1 MINISDIVTAS
12 YRTSKEADIISKE
25 LKKYFGSEANYEV
38 ARLAIGRSLSIS
50 EPPPPSPDGN
60 GMSLKGM
67 QLFGGEE
74 EGNYLWI
81 SLLGEQLRLLGREM
95 FSIDDI
101 QKLVRDHWHRGALT
115 LKSDWTEAEENFPAL
130 LELLCRKAAL
140 PETRPIN
147 DGFFGGSEKETDF
160 SIERASKEDCDNLTK
175 VLTKMGIS
183 AEIRDSAI
191 GPRIIRYTIFL
202 PKTSGY
208 ALLFKKNKEICFAL
222 GEGKILTH
230 GSNEPQTCFL
240 DFPKEPATWSK
251 VDDSFFNLSIKFFA
265 DHLLPVSPGVDVVG
279 KPVVFDLSKSPH
291 LLIGGTTGSGK
302 SVCLNSIIL
311 GLVISSINKPIKL
324 ALIDPKQVEFTVWK
338 GCKCLYREIADNFI
352 SSIELLDDLVE
363 EMERRF
369 SWLKEIGAKDIIQA
383 AEKGFVKDWIIV
395 CVDELADLIMYDSS
409 IEDRIVQLAQKSRAA
424 GIHLILATQRPDAE
438 TFSGLLRSNCPSRIA
453 LKVQKATESKIILDD
468 TGAESLLGS
477 GDMLI
482 KDVGFETLRA
492 HGYYISNSDI
502 ENFLHRMV

>member
-202 PKTSGY
+202 PKTSDY

-424 GIHLILATQRPDAE
+424 GIHRNQSQGGQSQAADLIHSR
-438 TFSGLLRSNCPSRIA
+438 SGCCSLNEAFIA
-453 LKVQKATESKIILDD
+453 FTS
-468 TGAESLLGS
+468 T
-477 GDMLI
+477 
-482 KDVGFETLRA
+482 
-492 HGYYISNSDI
+492 
-502 ENFLHRMV
+502 